1 MAADKNSRKPPRR
14 LAHRLAIGVL
24 LLPIYFYR
32 YFISPLLGVN
42 CRFSPSC
49 SDYAKDAIIKHGAL
63 RGGLLTVK
71 RILKCHPWGNSGY
84 DPVP

>member
-1 MAADKNSRKPPRR
+1 MAADKNIRKPPRR
-14 LAHRLAIGVL
+14 SAHRLAIGVL

-71 RILKCHPWGNSGY
+71 RILKCHPWGGSGY

>member
-14 LAHRLAIGVL
+14 LAHLLAIGVL

-71 RILKCHPWGNSGY
+71 RILKCHPWGGSGY

>member
-1 MAADKNSRKPPRR
+1 MAADKNSHKPPRR
-14 LAHRLAIGVL
+14 LAHRLAIGVS

-71 RILKCHPWGNSGY
+71 RILKCHPWGSSGY